1 MLKKVNKILNYLG
14 RIAHYLEN
22 NENKNKNTTHKIKSG
37 FFGFP
42 SGKYTRSLEVT
53 APLEQ

>member
-22 NENKNKNTTHKIKSG
+22 NEYKNKNTTHKIKSG